1 MKDEEGALKGN
12 MILMAIGALLVLVAH
27 IAVSNRTLFQVRR

>member
-12 MILMAIGALLVLVAH
+12 MILMDIGTLLVLVAH
-27 IAVSNRTLFQVRR
+27 IAVSNSTRFLVRR